1 MCIVYT
7 ASPSKTLMMSGGVV
21 RESFGPGGLMPRAA
35 YVRFPY
41 NVVAMAGI
49 QDVRATMPTKMYG
62 FPSIQQALR
71 LADKQSDS

>member
-1 MCIVYT
+1 
-7 ASPSKTLMMSGGVV
+7 
-21 RESFGPGGLMPRAA
+21 MPRAA

-41 NVVAMAGI
+41 NVVTMAGI